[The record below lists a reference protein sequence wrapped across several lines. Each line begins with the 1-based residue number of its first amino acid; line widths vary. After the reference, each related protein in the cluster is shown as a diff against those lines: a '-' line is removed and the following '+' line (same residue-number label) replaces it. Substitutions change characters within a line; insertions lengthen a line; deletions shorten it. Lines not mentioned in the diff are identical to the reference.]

1 MVYGVLTAGSPT
13 ALLRPLA
20 FLGFVAV
27 TVLAF
32 YFSEHTLIR
41 RGYVVGFVAVLVV
54 ASATGVAMFPAVTM
68 HKFADTVDEESTYH
82 EFRIV
87 DESGTEIQYDERA
100 SAPVIGTRH
109 ASLALST
116 VEEYDDEKRIE
127 TADFLLEQARD
138 RREDV
143 ESGPSLV
150 DRVRYPR
157 HMHVE
162 GWSAAELEDV
172 GEFDRLVIYERTI
185 RYDDDA
191 GSIEDRSERKVLEI
205 DPDEERIEG
214 PAA

>member
-1 MVYGVLTAGSPT
+1 M

-20 FLGFVAV
+20 FLAFVAV
-27 TVLAF
+27 TVVAF
-32 YFSEHTLIR
+32 YFSEHTLVR

-82 EFRIV
+82 EFRIA
-87 DESGTEIQYDERA
+87 DESGTEIEYDQRA

-109 ASLALST
+109 ASLALAT
-116 VEEYDDEKRIE
+116 VEEYDDEKRLEI
-127 TADFLLEQARD
+127 AAFLLEQAIEHRT
-138 RREDV
+138 DV
-143 ESGPSLV
+143 ESGPSFSE
-150 DRVRYPR
+150 RVRYPR

-162 GWSAAELEDV
+162 GWSATELEDV
-172 GEFDRLVIYERTI
+172 GEFDRLVIYERTV

-191 GSIEDRSERKVLEI
+191 GSIENRSERKLLEI